1 MTANTTCGGLV
12 TGEPDTGEAGRGIVS
27 VLERR
32 QRLAGMLRSAVGFRV
47 DGPEG
52 RVGVLTS
59 VTPEDRDAPPDGV
72 EIATGLFIVTTLAI
86 PFADVARVDPLRRRV
101 HIRVMPERRR
111 ASPGELARRV
121 RRFLRAGGR

>member
-1 MTANTTCGGLV
+1 MGTANTICHGLA
-12 TGEPDTGEAGRGIVS
+12 TGEPETGGVGGEIVS

-59 VTPEDRDAPPDGV
+59 VTPDGV

-86 PFADVARVDPLRRRV
+86 PFADVAGVDPLRRRV
-101 HIRVMPERRR
+101 HIRVMPEPRKIT
-111 ASPGELARRV
+111 PGELARRV
-121 RRFLRAGGR
+121 RRFLRARGR